1 MKRPESLSPAR
12 RSSARRRTCRV
23 WSGAGRTVPV
33 PFDDATLRIA
43 VREWLHDPTAAEV
56 QYGHISDWDTSR
68 VRDMS
73 NLFSGAVDFNQPLRW
88 NTRNVDNMES
98 MFVQAS
104 SFNQPLELDT
114 SRVRNMCNLFARA
127 VNFDQPLVRWD
138 TGNVRDMS
146 FMFQGADAFNRPL
159 QLDTH
164 RVVDMESM
172 FDGAIAF
179 NQPLQ
184 WETSE
189 VVNMAGMFSDAR
201 SFNQPLQWDTRNVR
215 TMTWM
220 FSDAV
225 ALNQSLQLDTQNVED
240 MACVFRGATTFDQ
253 PLQWNTC
260 NVRSMTGMFIG
271 AKAFNQPLPWD
282 TRNVEDMSEM
292 FAGAIA
298 FDQPLSH
305 WITSNVQT
313 TAGMFIGASRFNQPL
328 SNWDT
333 RNVTTMAGMFIGA
346 SRFNQSLSSWDTRNV
361 TTMRTIFDKAPLM
374 LGRYPDGKIRRP
386 IDRWTQVRD
395 HYTPER
401 RRPRW
406 HWQESCDVGSDVPLD
421 VLRGWAG
428 EFGIPLH
435 HPTTQRP
442 KTKRAFCADL
452 ARWWD
457 AQRDA
462 QRTQPMDRRCGR
474 RHSIRI
480 LLPLS
485 VRRSRLLRRHQV
497 ATQAREQLPLAQKPV
512 QCNAVQPR
520 TRRGHQC
527 VVRPATTASGAPGR
541 FRRQGRPSERPVA
554 VPCSRLAETRRPDEP
569 LVPSSRTR
577 ATTRCVGGRLGW
589 LLGRTGGG
597 TSVVAPRTCTRQRPT
612 GPRPAKVLFGRV
624 ARAQNRPR
632 PTANPDATGPTLAN
646 RLLGDRGLQSHLRV
660 GSRHS
665 RVAVTH
671 VSQSLTWSRNA
682 RKGRRWLARNGHA
695 TVDNN
700 KSNDLGRKRPEKVM
714 KIWSPNEDCGRLDKI
729 GNADFI
735 FCNSFQNLRLGG
747 IKSEQKIGRF
757 SREALFK
764 V

>member
-43 VREWLHDPTAAEV
+43 VREWLQDPTAAEV

-462 QRTQPMDRRCGR
+462 QRTMSPSCHNETNLWTGVAVDDIPSEFFYHYQHGDRVYCDDIRSLHKHVNSYRSLKNPYNAMPYSPELVEDINASYDRLRRRAVHLDDFVDRDDPANVPLPFHARVSQKLADLMSRLYHPVGPERLRGASADVWDGFLAELVEAQVLSLPERALVNAQPDLDQQKYFLVE
-474 RHSIRI
+474 
-480 LLPLS
+480 LLVRKIDHDPRQIPTQHGPLS
-485 VRRSRLLRRHQV
+485 QIAYL
-497 ATQAREQLPLAQKPV
+497 ATEVYNRI
-512 QCNAVQPR
+512 
-520 TRRGHQC
+520 
-527 VVRPATTASGAPGR
+527 
-541 FRRQGRPSERPVA
+541 
-554 VPCSRLAETRRPDEP
+554 
-569 LVPSSRTR
+569 
-577 ATTRCVGGRLGW
+577 
-589 LLGRTGGG
+589 
-597 TSVVAPRTCTRQRPT
+597 
-612 GPRPAKVLFGRV
+612 FG
-624 ARAQNRPR
+624 
-632 PTANPDATGPTLAN
+632 
-646 RLLGDRGLQSHLRV
+646 
-660 GSRHS
+660 
-665 RVAVTH
+665 
-671 VSQSLTWSRNA
+671 
-682 RKGRRWLARNGHA
+682 
-695 TVDNN
+695 
-700 KSNDLGRKRPEKVM
+700 
-714 KIWSPNEDCGRLDKI
+714 
-729 GNADFI
+729 
-735 FCNSFQNLRLGG
+735 
-747 IKSEQKIGRF
+747 
-757 SREALFK
+757 
-764 V
+764 